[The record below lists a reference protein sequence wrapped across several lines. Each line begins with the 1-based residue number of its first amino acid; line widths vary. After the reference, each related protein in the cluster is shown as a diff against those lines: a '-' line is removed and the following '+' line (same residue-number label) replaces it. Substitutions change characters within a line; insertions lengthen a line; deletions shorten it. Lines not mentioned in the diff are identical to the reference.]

1 MHGAWL
7 NYRSMTAD
15 PSLKEQKLKPGTV
28 KRIFSFAKPYQ
39 VSIYV
44 YLATVVVDA
53 ALIVATPLLL
63 KKLIDDGV
71 MPKDSSVVTQ
81 LAFFV
86 ALIAV
91 ADAAFNM
98 LGRYFSSRIGE
109 GLIYDLRSLVF
120 AHVQKQSIAFFTRTQ
135 TGALISRINSD
146 VIGAQQAFT
155 STLSG
160 LVSNV
165 VSLLLVGITMLILSW
180 QITIFSLLMLPLFLI
195 PTKWVGRRLQ
205 SLTRESFTLNSEM
218 SSTMTERFNVSGAML
233 VSLYGQPL
241 REEAGFRVRAR
252 RVADIGIK
260 TAMLNRLFFIALT
273 SVAAIATAIAY
284 GIGGHLAING
294 GLTVGTLLAITALLA
309 RLYGP
314 LTALSNVRIDVMTS
328 LVSFER
334 VFEVLDLEPMV
345 KDRSGAIA
353 LKSSK
358 GKIEFKNVDFSYPN
372 AQEISLASLESV
384 AKAETVTSGIVL
396 KGLTFTVEPGTTTA
410 LVGPSGA
417 GKTTISA
424 LIPRLYDVTGGS
436 IKIDGNDIRDV
447 TLESLRNSIGV
458 VMQDAHLF
466 HETIVENLRYAKQ
479 DATQDQMQ
487 SACEAAQIWDL
498 IKSLPN
504 GFETMVGERGHRLSG
519 GEKQRLA
526 IARLLLKSP
535 SIVILDEATAH
546 LDSENEQLVHAAL
559 SHALKGRTSIVIAH
573 RLSTVREADQILVLD
588 KGVIVEQGKHDELI
602 ARGGLYS
609 ELKFCHKRSIHQR
622 IATAAR
628 RPYEDHRL
636 TQVIAQGQQEL
647 IAGGIHLLSR
657 CNIFQFLVE
666 IGHLIY

>member
-39 VSIYV
+39 LSIYI

-71 MPKDSSVVTQ
+71 IPKDSSVVTQ

-86 ALIAV
+86 ALIAI

-436 IKIDGNDIRDV
+436 IQIDGNDIRDV

-466 HETIVENLRYAKQ
+466 HETIGENLRYAKQ

-498 IKSLPN
+498 VKSLPN

-546 LDSENEQLVHAAL
+546 LDSENEELVHAAL
-559 SHALKGRTSIVIAH
+559 SNALKGRTSLVIAH
-573 RLSTVREADQILVLD
+573 RLSTVREANQILVLD

-602 ARGGLYS
+602 AGGGLYS
-609 ELKFCHKRSIHQR
+609 ELYNRQ
-622 IATAAR
+622 
-628 RPYEDHRL
+628 D
-636 TQVIAQGQQEL
+636 
-647 IAGGIHLLSR
+647 LSGTT
-657 CNIFQFLVE
+657 N
-666 IGHLIY
+666 